1 MVKDIAKKDLLFIA
15 LSIQTG
21 FNLWTGDK
29 KLMEG
34 LKKKGFDFTIDTK
47 QLLKQIKI

>member
-1 MVKDIAKKDLLFIA
+1 LVKNIDKKDLLFVA

-21 FNLWTGDK
+21 FKLWTGDK

-34 LKKKGFDFTIDTK
+34 LKRKGFNLTIDTR
-47 QLLKQIKI
+47 QLLKQIEI

>member
-1 MVKDIAKKDLLFIA
+1 LVKEIDKKDLLFIA

-21 FNLWTGDK
+21 FKLWTGDK

-34 LKKKGFDFTIDTK
+34 LKKKGFDLTIDTK
-47 QLLKQIKI
+47 QLLQQIKI